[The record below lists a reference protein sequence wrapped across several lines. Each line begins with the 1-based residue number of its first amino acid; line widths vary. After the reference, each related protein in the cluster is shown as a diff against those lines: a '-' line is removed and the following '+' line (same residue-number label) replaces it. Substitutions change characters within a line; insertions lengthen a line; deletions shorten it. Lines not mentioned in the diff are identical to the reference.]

1 MISREADLFDI
12 QSKLLDWLR
21 GKMPQARD
29 MTVSN
34 MERSG
39 AGFTS
44 ESFLFDLGWKEGGED
59 KSAGMVLRC
68 EGTSYPTYP
77 DPKVKKQFQ
86 ILERLAATNVPVPG
100 VYWFEDDPS
109 LLGTPFYVMEKLDG
123 IVPSEFPPYHSYG
136 ICYDAPVSR
145 RERMWWGVFEALA
158 ALHLLDWKGLDLAFL
173 GIPGEG
179 AGPLEA
185 DLDYWG
191 KYLNWARDEPEERHP
206 VLEAALGWLRRNLY
220 EPEHLALCWGDARLP
235 NAIFS
240 PDGGL
245 QGLLDWDIAWLGDP
259 ESDLAF
265 VLTLDHL
272 LGEGIGV
279 PRLEGLPGKE
289 ETVKRYEALTGRKVR
304 HLFYNEVRAACVAG
318 LHILKVQKNLAR
330 LGASLPGD
338 DPERDNFCTQYLA
351 SLLGLPAPGEAA
363 KEIGSVEEL
372 EATVQFHLTGPDAA
386 DWYVTCE
393 KGSVTRREGIVE
405 SPDTTVTVPAITWAA
420 IRKGEMNQF
429 HAWTSGE
436 LQIEGDH
443 TLLHLLEA
451 MIARLGD

>member
-21 GKMPQARD
+21 RKMPQARD

-34 MERSG
+34 MARSG

-44 ESFLFDLGWKEGGED
+44 ETFLFDLGWNEAGEN
-59 KSAGMVLRC
+59 KSAGFVLRC

-86 ILERLAATNVPVPG
+86 ILKRLAATNIPAPK

-109 LLGTPFYVMEKLDG
+109 LLGTPFYIMEKLNG

-136 ICYDAPVSR
+136 ICYDAPLAQ
-145 RERMWWGVFEALA
+145 REKMWWEIFEAIA
-158 ALHLLDWKGLDLAFL
+158 KLHLMDWRSLDFSFL
-173 GIPGEG
+173 GMPPSGT
-179 AGPLEA
+179 GPIDQ
-185 DLDYWG
+185 DLDYWH
-191 KYLNWARDEPEERHP
+191 KYLQWAKDSPHEPHP
-206 VLEAALGWLRRNLY
+206 ILEAALAWLHRNRY
-220 EPEHLALCWGDARLP
+220 EPEHVSLCWGDARLP
-235 NAIFS
+235 NAIFTHE
-240 PDGGL
+240 GTL
-245 QGLLDWDIAWLGDP
+245 LGLLDWDIAFLGDG

-279 PRLEGLPGKE
+279 PRLAGLPGKD
-289 ETVKRYEALTGRKVR
+289 ETVKRYEELTGREVK

-318 LHILKVQKNLAR
+318 LHILKVQKNLKQ

-351 SLLGLPAPGEAA
+351 GLLGLPAPGAA
-363 KEIGSVEEL
+363 TKEIGSIEEL
-372 EATVQFHLTGPDAA
+372 AATVQFHLTGTDAA
-386 DWYVTCE
+386 DWHVTCDR
-393 KGSVTRREGIVE
+393 GNITRHEGIAE
-405 SPDTTVTVPAITWAA
+405 NPDTTVTVPASIWAA

-443 TLLHLLEA
+443 ALLHLLEA
-451 MIARLGD
+451 IIAKLED